1 MFKALSLGLI
11 ASLLVFVSTAQAN
24 PHVYG
29 QWRSVQ
35 EFDDLA
41 FSFAL
46 SIEKNK
52 STLTMTCSEGNK
64 FAKVSVTV
72 PTEVREDEIYV
83 KGSAQDEKKFLGMD
97 CALNIKPM
105 IVEYRME
112 GRNVLYISADGQI
125 MTFDR
130 VK

>member
-24 PHVYG
+24 PKVYG

-35 EFDDLA
+35 EMDDLT

-46 SIEKNK
+46 TIEKNK
-52 STLTMTCSEGNK
+52 STLAMTCSEGHR

-72 PTEVREDEIYV
+72 PTEVTDDEIIV
-83 KGSAQDEKKFLGMD
+83 KGSAQDEKKFLGID
-97 CALNIKPM
+97 CALNISPM
-105 IVEYRME
+105 YVEYRME
-112 GRNVLYISADGQI
+112 GRNVLQIPVDGRI
-125 MTFDR
+125 VTFDR